1 MFPAHPAS
9 DGVDPEPAGPSDD
22 VADSL
27 VDPAD
32 LVRAWLDRADR
43 ALSRAER
50 RDSLR
55 LHRLTSDPSSVDFT
69 MAFADRVL
77 RPESASV
84 AAEQLRLLVARDL
97 PPFLSPLDR
106 ALLRVGAACSR
117 PLPRLVMPLARRRL
131 RQIVGALVVDQDDA
145 ALRRYLAH
153 RKAEGYRVNAN
164 LLGEFVLGDAEAARR
179 LRATIALMGRDDID
193 YVSVK
198 ASSVASQLNLW
209 AYEETLERVKA
220 SLRQLFAAAAATSPP
235 KFVNLD
241 MEEYKDLRLTI
252 DAFTQLLDEPA
263 FRSLE
268 AGIVLQAYLPDSFD
282 ALRELQAWAR
292 RRRERGGAAIKVRI
306 VKGANLAMERV
317 DAVMHGWTQAP
328 YDTKAETDANYKRL
342 LDWSIDRR
350 RLSAVCIGVAS
361 HNVFDVAW
369 AKLLADARG
378 VTESVNFEMLQGMA
392 PGVSR
397 AVRDATGG
405 VLLYTPI
412 VAAGDFDHALAY
424 LFRRLEENSGGDNFL
439 RHLFDLATDAD
450 AFAVE
455 HARFEAAVA
464 DRWQVASRPRRLVG
478 QPRSVHGFDNEPDA
492 DPTDPVVRA
501 SIVAAVAAPPVVD
514 VPAETTNVAEIDDHI
529 TTAAGGGEEWRAMTR
544 DRRRSVLLDV
554 AERLVERRAEL
565 IAIMA
570 DEAAKTIAEGNP
582 EVSEAVDFARY
593 YAERIAELDERD
605 GAEFEPLG
613 VVAVVPPWNF
623 PLAIPAGGVLAA
635 LAAGN
640 AVVLK
645 PAPETPRTAF
655 AVAQACWDAGVPR
668 STLRYVRC
676 ADSVVGEHLL
686 AHDGIDGII
695 LTGSLETAERFR
707 SLAPATPLFAETS
720 GKNAIVVM
728 PDADLDL
735 AVADIVHSAFGH
747 AGQKCS
753 AASLAICVGSVATS
767 ERFRRQ
773 LLDATRSLIVAT
785 PDRPEAVMGPLI
797 GAPSA
802 KLHRALTQLEAG
814 QRWLLRPRLIDPA
827 TNLWTPAIV
836 DGVQAGSWFHRTE
849 CFGPVLGLMAAHD
862 LDEAISVQNAVPY
875 GLTGGIHTLDPE
887 HVQRWLERV
896 EVGNAYVNR
905 GVTGAIVR
913 RQPFGGWKRSVIGPG
928 AKAGGPNYVAQLGRW
943 RAMRDPELG
952 EELSPRI
959 AAFVATVASELEPA
973 ERVSLERAARSDARA
988 WRTEFATVHD
998 PSRLAYEGNEFRYR
1012 ALPTIVVRVTADAR
1026 PAAVARVLAAAMLVG
1041 APLRVSAAPGSSG
1054 PFGSVARHEEHGE
1067 DFVGWAR
1074 RARPDRVRLL
1084 GDEPAVR
1091 AGLPATT
1098 FVDDRPPIGDGRIEL
1113 LRYVREQTVS
1123 RTRHRFGNL
1132 VASAGAADSSRSR
1145 PFAGI

>member
-1 MFPAHPAS
+1 MERCEEMSPADAPS
-9 DGVDPEPAGPSDD
+9 DRVDPEPSGPPDAA
-22 VADSL
+22 ADSL
-27 VDPAD
+27 VDATVG
-32 LVRAWLDRADR
+32 LVRDWLDRADR

-84 AAEQLRLLVARDL
+84 AAEQLRRLVARQL
-97 PPFLSPLDR
+97 PSFLSHLDR
-106 ALLRVGAACSR
+106 ALLRVGAPCSR
-117 PLPRLVMPLARRRL
+117 PLPWLVMPLARRRL
-131 RQIVGALVVDQDDA
+131 RQIVGALIVDQDDA
-145 ALRRYLAH
+145 ALRAYLAH
-153 RKAEGYRVNAN
+153 QEAEGYRVNAN

-179 LRATIALMGRDDID
+179 LRATIALLERDDVH

-209 AYEETLERVKA
+209 AYDQTLERVKA
-220 SLRQLFAAAAATSPP
+220 SLRQLFAAAAAASPP

-263 FRSLE
+263 FCSLE

-292 RRRERGGAAIKVRI
+292 RRRERGGAIIKVRI

-317 DAVMHGWTQAP
+317 DAVMHGWAQAP

-350 RLSAVCIGVAS
+350 RLSAVGIGVAS
-361 HNVFDVAW
+361 HNVFDIAW

-378 VTESVNFEMLQGMA
+378 VTESVSFEMLQGMA
-392 PGVSR
+392 PGVAR

-424 LFRRLEENSGGDNFL
+424 LFRRLEENSSGDNFL
-439 RHLFDLATDAD
+439 RHLFDLAADAD

-455 HARFEAAVA
+455 HARFEVAVA
-464 DRWQVASRPRRLVG
+464 DRWQVSSRPRRLVG
-478 QPRSVHGFDNEPDA
+478 EPRSVHGFDNEPDA
-492 DPTDPVVRA
+492 DPTDRVVRA
-501 SIVAAVAAPPVVD
+501 SILAALAAPPVVD
-514 VPAETTNVAEIDDHI
+514 VPDETTDIAEIDDHVA
-529 TTAAGGGEEWRAMTR
+529 TAAVGRDEWCAMTPH
-544 DRRRSVLLDV
+544 RRRSVLLGV
-554 AERLVERRAEL
+554 AERLVERRGEL

-570 DEAAKTIAEGNP
+570 HEAAKTIAEGNP

-593 YAERIAELDERD
+593 YAQRIAELDERD
-605 GAEFEPLG
+605 GAKFEPLG

-623 PLAIPAGGVLAA
+623 PLAIPAGGVFAA

-655 AVAQACWDAGVPR
+655 AVAKACWDAGVPR
-668 STLRYVRC
+668 ATLRYVRC
-676 ADSVVGEHLL
+676 ADSVVGEHLI

-695 LTGSLETAERFR
+695 LTGSLETAQLFR
-707 SLAPATPLFAETS
+707 SIAPATPLFAETS

-753 AASLAICVGSVATS
+753 AASLVICVGSVATS
-767 ERFRRQ
+767 QRFRRQ

-785 PDRPEAVMGPLI
+785 ADRPEAAMGPLI

-802 KLHRALTQLEAG
+802 KLHRALTQLEPR
-814 QRWLLRPRLIDPA
+814 QRWLLPPRLIDPA
-827 TNLWTPAIV
+827 TNLWTPGII
-836 DGVQAGSWFHRTE
+836 DGVQAGSWFHLTE
-849 CFGPVLGLMAAHD
+849 CFGPVLALMAARD
-862 LDEAISVQNAVPY
+862 IDEAIAVQNAVPY
-875 GLTGGIHTLDPE
+875 GLTGGIHALDPA

-943 RAMRDPELG
+943 RATRDPEQG
-952 EELSPRI
+952 EELSPR
-959 AAFVATVASELEPA
+959 VATFVGSVASELEAA
-973 ERVSLERAARSDARA
+973 ERDSLERAARSDARA
-988 WRTEFATVHD
+988 WRTEFAAVHD
-998 PSRLAYEGNEFRYR
+998 PSGLVYESNEYRYR
-1012 ALPTIVVRVTADAR
+1012 ALPTIVVRVAVGAR
-1026 PAAVARVLAAAMLVG
+1026 PVAVARVLAAATLVDARLYVSV
-1041 APLRVSAAPGSSG
+1041 APDSVG
-1054 PFGSVARHEEHGE
+1054 PFGNVARHEENAE
-1067 DFVGWAR
+1067 DFVAWAR
-1074 RARPDRVRLL
+1074 RASPDRVRLL
-1084 GDEPAVR
+1084 GDEPALR

-1098 FVDDRPPIGDGRIEL
+1098 FLDDGPPIGDGRIEL
-1113 LRYVREQTVS
+1113 LRYLREQTVS
-1123 RTRHRFGNL
+1123 RTLHRFGNL
-1132 VASAGAADSSRSR
+1132 VSSNGAAN
-1145 PFAGI
+1145 GG

>member
-1 MFPAHPAS
+1 MSPAHVPA
-9 DGVDPEPAGPSDD
+9 DRVDPESSGPPDV

-27 VDPAD
+27 VDPAVD
-32 LVRAWLDRADR
+32 LVRSWLDRGGR
-43 ALSRAER
+43 AASRAER

-55 LHRLTSDPSSVDFT
+55 LHRLTSDALSVEFT

-84 AAEQLRLLVARDL
+84 AAEQLRRLMAGQL
-97 PPFLSPLDR
+97 PSFLSRLDR
-106 ALLRVGAACSR
+106 LLLRVGAWCSR
-117 PLPRLVMPLARRRL
+117 LLPWLVMSLARRRL

-145 ALRRYLAH
+145 ALRAH
-153 RKAEGYRVNAN
+153 LSHQEADGYRVNAN
-164 LLGEFVLGDAEAARR
+164 LLGESVLGDSEAARR
-179 LRATIALMGRDDID
+179 LRATIALLERDDVH
-193 YVSVK
+193 YVSIK

-209 AYEETLERVKA
+209 AYDHTLERVKA

-263 FRSLE
+263 FGSLE

-282 ALRELQAWAR
+282 ALRELQAWAQ

-306 VKGANLAMERV
+306 VKGANVAMERV

-350 RLSAVCIGVAS
+350 RLSAVRIGVAS
-361 HNVFDVAW
+361 HNIFDVAW
-369 AKLLADARG
+369 ARLLADARG
-378 VTESVNFEMLQGMA
+378 VTDLVTFEMLQGMA
-392 PGVSR
+392 PGVAR
-397 AVRDATGG
+397 AVRNATGG

-424 LFRRLEENSGGDNFL
+424 LFRRLEENSSGDNFL
-439 RHLFDLATDAD
+439 RHLFDLATDAK

-455 HARFEAAVA
+455 QARFEVAVA
-464 DRWQVASRPRRLVG
+464 DRWQISSRPRRLVG
-478 QPRSVHGFDNEPDA
+478 QPQSADGFDNEPDA
-492 DPTDPVVRA
+492 DPTDRDVRA
-501 SIVAAVAAPPVVD
+501 SILAAVPAPPAVDVPDEITDIAEIDHHLAVAA
-514 VPAETTNVAEIDDHI
+514 
-529 TTAAGGGEEWRAMTR
+529 AGREEWRAMAP
-544 DRRRSVLLDV
+544 DRRRSVLLGV
-554 AERLVERRAEL
+554 ADQLAQRRAEL

-570 DEAAKTIAEGNP
+570 HEAAKTIAEGNP
-582 EVSEAVDFARY
+582 EVSEAIDFARY
-593 YAERIAELDERD
+593 YAERIAELEQHD

-613 VVAVVPPWNF
+613 VIAVVPPWNF

-640 AVVLK
+640 SVVLK
-645 PAPETPRTAF
+645 PAPQTPRTAF
-655 AVAQACWDAGVPR
+655 TIAQACWDAGVPR
-668 STLRYVRC
+668 ATLRYVRC
-676 ADSVVGEHLL
+676 ADSAVGEHLIS
-686 AHDGIDGII
+686 HDGIDGII
-695 LTGSLETAERFR
+695 LTGSLETAKRFR
-707 SLAPATPLFAETS
+707 TIAPATPSFAETS

-735 AVADIVHSAFGH
+735 AVADIVNSAFGH

-797 GAPSA
+797 GTPTA
-802 KLHRALTQLEAG
+802 KLRRALTQLEAG
-814 QRWLLRPRLIDPA
+814 QRWLLRPGLIDPA
-827 TNLWTPAIV
+827 TNLWTPGII
-836 DGVQAGSWFHRTE
+836 DGVPPGSWFHRIE
-849 CFGPVLGLMAAHD
+849 CFGPVLGLIAARD
-862 LDEAISVQNAVPY
+862 LDEAIAVQNAVPY
-875 GLTGGIHTLDPE
+875 GLTGGIHTLDPA

-905 GVTGAIVR
+905 GVTGAIVG

-928 AKAGGPNYVAQLGRW
+928 AKAGGPNYVAQFGRW
-943 RAMRDPELG
+943 RTTHDPQQG
-952 EELSPRI
+952 EDLSPRV
-959 AAFVATVASELEPA
+959 AALVRSFACELEPA

-988 WRTEFATVHD
+988 WRTEFAAVHD
-998 PSRLAYEGNEFRYR
+998 PSGLFCESNEFRYHP
-1012 ALPTIVVRVTADAR
+1012 LPMIVVRVAAR
-1026 PAAVARVLAAAMLVG
+1026 ARLLDVARVLAAAMLVD
-1041 APLRVSAAPGSSG
+1041 APLHVSAAPDYVG
-1054 PFGSVARHEEHGE
+1054 PLGRVACRNENAE
-1067 DFVGWAR
+1067 DFVAWAQ
-1074 RARPDRVRLL
+1074 RAAPDRVRLL
-1084 GDEPAVR
+1084 GDEPALR
-1091 AGLPATT
+1091 TGLSPTT
-1098 FVDDRPPIGDGRIEL
+1098 FLDDRPPIGDGRIEL
-1113 LRYVREQTVS
+1113 LRYLREQAVS
-1123 RTRHRFGNL
+1123 CTRHRFGNL
-1132 VASAGAADSSRSR
+1132 VSLVRS
-1145 PFAGI
+1145 PNDG

>member
-1 MFPAHPAS
+1 MSTAS
-9 DGVDPEPAGPSDD
+9 PPSNRDELGPAGPPDAA
-22 VADSL
+22 ADSL
-27 VDPAD
+27 GDPSE
-32 LVRAWLDRADR
+32 LVRDWLERADR

-55 LHRLTSDPSSVDFT
+55 LHRLTGDPASVDFA

-84 AAEQLRLLVARDL
+84 AAEQLRLLVTGEL
-97 PPFLSPLDR
+97 PPFLSPVDR
-106 ALLRVGAACSR
+106 VLLRVGAACSR

-131 RQIVGALVVDQDDA
+131 RQIVGALVADRDDA
-145 ALRRYLAH
+145 ALRRYLRRRRAD
-153 RKAEGYRVNAN
+153 GYQVNAN

-179 LRATIALMGRDDID
+179 LQATIALLQRDDID

-209 AYEETLERVKA
+209 AYDQTLERIKTG
-220 SLRQLFAAAAATSPP
+220 LRQLFAAAATTTPA

-241 MEEYKDLRLTI
+241 MEDYKDLRLTC

-263 FRSLE
+263 FLSLE

-282 ALRELQAWAR
+282 AMRKLQAWAR
-292 RRRERGGAAIKVRI
+292 RRRERGGAPIKVRV

-317 DAVMHGWTQAP
+317 DAVMHGWIQAP

-342 LDWSIDRR
+342 LDWAIDRD
-350 RLSAVCIGVAS
+350 RLRNVGIGVAS

-378 VTESVNFEMLQGMA
+378 VTERVTFEMLQGMA
-392 PGVSR
+392 PGVAR
-397 AVRDATGG
+397 VVREATGS

-412 VAAGDFDHALAY
+412 VAADDFDHALAY
-424 LFRRLEENSGGDNFL
+424 LFRRLEENSGGDNFV
-439 RHLFDLATDAD
+439 RHLFDLATDHE

-464 DRWQVASRPRRLVG
+464 DRGHVSSRPRRLERR
-478 QPRSVHGFDNEPDA
+478 PRTADGFENEPDA
-492 DPTDPVVRA
+492 DPTDPAVRA
-501 SIVAAVAAPPVVD
+501 SILAAVAAPPVVD
-514 VPAETTNVAEIDDHI
+514 LPGETLEVAEIDAHVAI
-529 TTAAGGGEEWRAMTR
+529 AARGRHEWRAMSA
-544 DRRRSVLLDV
+544 DRRRRVLLRV
-554 AERLVERRAEL
+554 ADRLAERRAEL

-570 DEAAKTIAEGNP
+570 DEAAKTIAEGDP

-593 YAERIAELDERD
+593 YAARIAELDERD
-605 GAEFEPLG
+605 GVEFEPLG

-623 PLAIPAGGVLAA
+623 PLSIPVGGVLAA

-645 PAPETPRTAF
+645 PAPETPRTAY
-655 AVAQACWDAGVPR
+655 AIAEACWDAGVPR
-668 STLRYVRC
+668 AALRYVRG
-676 ADSVVGEHLL
+676 ADSVVGEHLIV
-686 AHDGIDGII
+686 HEGIDGII

-707 SLAPATPLFAETS
+707 SVAPATPLFAETS

-773 LLDATRSLIVAT
+773 LLDATRSLVVAT
-785 PDRPEAVMGPLI
+785 PDRPDAVMGPLI
-797 GAPSA
+797 GTPTA
-802 KLHRALTQLEAG
+802 KLQRALTQLESG
-814 QRWLLRPRLIDPA
+814 QRWLLEPRLIDPA

-836 DGVQAGSWFHRTE
+836 DGVRAGSWFHRTE
-849 CFGPVLGLMAAHD
+849 CFGPVLGLVAARD
-862 LDEAISVQNAVPY
+862 LDDAIAAQNAVPY
-875 GLTGGIHTLDPE
+875 GLTGGIHTLEPE
-887 HVQRWLERV
+887 HVERWVARV
-896 EVGNAYVNR
+896 DVGNAYVNR
-905 GVTGAIVR
+905 GITGAVVR

-943 RAMRDPELG
+943 RATRDPECG
-952 EELSPRI
+952 EDLSPRV
-959 AAFVATVASELEPA
+959 AAFVASVAPELDRA
-973 ERVSLERAARSDARA
+973 DRDALERAARSDARA
-988 WRTEFATVHD
+988 WRTEFGAVHD
-998 PSRLAYEGNEFRYR
+998 PDRLAYESNEFRYR
-1012 ALPTIVVRVTADAR
+1012 ALPTIVVRV
-1026 PAAVARVLAAAMLVG
+1026 AAGAPPVSVARVLAAALLVD
-1041 APLRVSAAPGSSG
+1041 APLRVSVAPDASG
-1054 PFGSVARHEEHGE
+1054 PFGDVARHEERADE
-1067 DFVGWAR
+1067 LIAWAQ

-1084 GDEPAVR
+1084 GEEPVVR
-1091 AGLPATT
+1091 AGLPTT
-1098 FVDDRPPIGDGRIEL
+1098 MFVDDRPPIGYGRIEL
-1113 LRYVREQTVS
+1113 LRYLREQTVS
-1123 RTRHRFGNL
+1123 RTLHRFGNL
-1132 VASAGAADSSRSR
+1132 VAAGAASSRD
-1145 PFAGI
+1145 